1 MAVQAAIT
9 ALQALVLNVTG
20 IREAPAYSTEA
31 PTIFPCS
38 VCLPYEGD
46 MTGMGGTWRKNVD
59 TVTLDIHVARR
70 DLKWD
75 IRTLTPY
82 VDSIS
87 NMLAANPT
95 ISASVDT
102 IVYPVP
108 WRLMVMDWAA
118 GNVKTICI
126 RFLVTFKHQTV
137 CT

>member
-1 MAVQAAIT
+1 MAVQSAIT
-9 ALQALVLNVTG
+9 ALQALVNAVTG
-20 IREAPAYSTEA
+20 IREAPAYSTEVPA
-31 PTIFPCS
+31 VFPCS
-38 VCLPYEGD
+38 VCLPYEGET
-46 MTGMGGTWRKNVD
+46 TGMGGWRKNVD

-108 WRLMVMDWAA
+108 WRLLVMEWAM
-118 GNVKTICI
+118 GGVKTICI
-126 RFLVTFKHQTV
+126 RFMVTFKHQTV
-137 CT
+137 VT